1 MSVAF
6 FDIARRTGRPLAPF
20 VPALTSAIVLPTIIL
35 ALAAPSTP
43 AHAARKPTLRVFA
56 AASLAGAFTEIA
68 HRYEHD
74 HPGMEVQTNF
84 AGSQQLTAQI
94 EQGARAD
101 VFVSADDRWMTYAR
115 EHGWLAAP
123 AAVFVRNRLVVI
135 VPKSNPGRIRG
146 LPDLARSGVKFVIGA
161 DAVPVGH
168 YTRTVLSN
176 LSHDP
181 ALGEDYAQRVLA
193 NVVSEEEN
201 VTGVVGRV
209 QLGEADAG
217 VVYRSDVTAA
227 VGRYVRIIE
236 IPEAANVSASYP
248 IAVLRDA
255 AHPAEARAF
264 VDLVL
269 SPEGQAIL
277 ERWKFIPVS
286 RTTP

>member
-1 MSVAF
+1 MTGASGVRRLIAAF
-6 FDIARRTGRPLAPF
+6 L
-20 VPALTSAIVLPTIIL
+20 VLALTAT
-35 ALAAPSTP
+35 ATP
-43 AHAARKPTLRVFA
+43 AGATRKPTLRVFA

-74 HPGMEVQTNF
+74 HPGVVAQTNF

-101 VFVSADDRWMTYAR
+101 VFVSADDRWMNYAR

-123 AAVFVRNRLVVI
+123 ASVFVRNRLVVI
-135 VPKSNPGRIRG
+135 VPKSNPGRVRG
-146 LPDLARSGVKFVIGA
+146 LQDLARSGVKFVIGA
-161 DAVPVGH
+161 DAVPVGR

-176 LSHDP
+176 LCHDP
-181 ALGEDYAQRVLA
+181 ALGEDYAQRVRA

-201 VTGVVGRV
+201 VAGVVGRV

-217 VVYRSDVTAA
+217 MVYRSDVTPA
-227 VGRYVRIIE
+227 VGRYVRILE
-236 IPEAANVSASYP
+236 IPEAANVLASYP
-248 IAVLRDA
+248 IAVLKDA
-255 AHPAEARAF
+255 AHPAEAKAF

-269 SPEGQAIL
+269 SPEGQSIL
-277 ERWKFIPVS
+277 ERWKFIPVD